1 MRQFFASRIEAGGAG
16 QLFGP
21 FPRHQ
26 AAPWIARLGQRLPRR
41 AAEQL
46 CPEVVEGPVDFS
58 GGDARRVAVEIGGE
72 HRLPTRMEVP
82 GDIGMASCGGRG
94 CQSGS
99 LSLDDGKYKK
109 KTKSN

>member
-21 FPRHQ
+21 FPRHP

-46 CPEVVEGPVDFS
+46 CPEVVEGAVDVAE
-58 GGDARRVAVEIGGE
+58 GDARLVAVELGGD
-72 HRLPTRMEVP
+72 HRILPRLERSAERRVGKECVSTCR
-82 GDIGMASCGGRG
+82 
-94 CQSGS
+94 SGWS
-99 LSLDDGKYKK
+99 PYH
-109 KTKSN
+109 